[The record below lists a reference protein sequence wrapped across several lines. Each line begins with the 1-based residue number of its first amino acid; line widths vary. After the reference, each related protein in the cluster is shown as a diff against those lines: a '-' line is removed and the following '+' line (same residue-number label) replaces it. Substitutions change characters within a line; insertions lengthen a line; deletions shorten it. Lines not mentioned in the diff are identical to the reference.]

1 MRTGME
7 PFVEFCNAVIYAAS
21 QIRIE
26 YRAWQAYRR
35 NQSPGP
41 VEHGLASTGEPR
53 FIKRGFYERTT

>member
-21 QIRIE
+21 QLRIE

-35 NQSPGP
+35 NLSPRA
-41 VEHGLASTGEPR
+41 VEYGAESAASAKQKVR
-53 FIKRGFYERTT
+53 IV